1 MLPRDFLTRCAQNF
15 PNKIAYYCGARSAT
29 WSQMDQ
35 RADQLAAGLQQ
46 LGISQ
51 GDTVAMLTHGSFLLM
66 LDEYM

>member
-15 PNKIAYYCGARSAT
+15 PNKIAYYCGDRSAT

-35 RADQLAAGLQQ
+35 RAAGLQQ